1 MTEEVKELK
10 KQLRAIYDDYHFV
23 EGVTSMAREDEHG
36 VAIMLEYIRAGE
48 HVNVEQLCLL
58 AVDIANG
65 RLKDYDQGDGQL
77 QNLP

>member
-23 EGVTSMAREDEHG
+23 EGVTSMAREDERG
-36 VAIMLEYIRAGE
+36 VAVMLEYIRAGE

-65 RLKDYDQGDGQL
+65 RLNDYGQGDG
-77 QNLP
+77 